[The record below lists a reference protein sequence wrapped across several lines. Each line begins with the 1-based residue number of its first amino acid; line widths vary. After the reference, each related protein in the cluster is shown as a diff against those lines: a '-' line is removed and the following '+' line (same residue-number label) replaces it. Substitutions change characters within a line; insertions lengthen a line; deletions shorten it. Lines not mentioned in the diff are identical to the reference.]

1 MENVI
6 KQIKNNKQLKGEYKV
21 ENTPVKVTGV
31 GPEALKILVL
41 EPSRFTVKPVWKQQ
55 WINFKDDSGEEFTRK
70 LYNEMLK

>member
-6 KQIKNNKQLKGEYKV
+6 EQIKNNKELKGNYKV
-21 ENTPVKVTGV
+21 ENIPIKVIGV
-31 GPEALKILVL
+31 GEKALKILVL
-41 EPSRFTVKPVWKQQ
+41 EASKFTVKPVWKQQ